1 MAQQD
6 LTTNG
11 HDDMVDAVAGA
22 DVNGTEV
29 EVAEPQ
35 RIRVVSCCLYTIP
48 FPSTYA
54 SSIQ

>member
-35 RIRVVSCCLYTIP
+35 RIRVVCCCFYTIP